1 MDILSKTFTTSQII
15 NITIVNIINRCDI
28 MEFLRQSDVIQW
40 EDGEY
45 RNIKENTVDDEY
57 TYLFI
62 DYLPPRKFSTYPK
75 DLKDFAIGYC
85 LGEGLIKEYGDIES
99 IKLDGTNVLVTTKLN
114 HDPEEDL
121 EQEGI
126 VQERKGNCEHACVCR
141 LLEYQGVN
149 SDNAGGIRSEL
160 KTIEPIISD
169 LKIDATQIIKDIQHL
184 TDEAKIWQKTAGVHV
199 AQLKYENNII
209 IREDVSRHVAVDK
222 VIGAASKEGY
232 DFSKSYISYS
242 GRMPADMLIKVIRV
256 GIPII
261 ISNAAPASSGID
273 VARAGNI
280 TMVGFVRDNR
290 FTIFTSPERVNLEK

>member
-1 MDILSKTFTTSQII
+1 
-15 NITIVNIINRCDI
+15 
-28 MEFLRQSDVIQW
+28 MEFIRQSDVIQW
-40 EDGEY
+40 KNGEY
-45 RNIKENTVDDEY
+45 KTIKENSVEDEY

-75 DLKDFAIGYC
+75 DLEDFAIGYC
-85 LGEGLIKEYGDIES
+85 LGEGLIKDFSDIKS
-99 IKLDGTNVLVTTKLN
+99 IKLDGTNVLVTTKLTHN
-114 HDPEEDL
+114 PEEDL
-121 EQEGI
+121 EQDSI
-126 VQERKGNCEHACVCR
+126 VQKRKGDCEHACVCR

-160 KTIEPIISD
+160 KTIEPNNSN
-169 LKIDATQIIKDIQHL
+169 LKIDATQIIKDIKHL

-199 AQLKYENNII
+199 AQLKYGDEII

-232 DFSKSYISYS
+232 DLSKSYISYS

-273 VARAGNI
+273 VAKTGNI
-280 TMVGFVRDNR
+280 TVVGFVKDNR
-290 FTIFTSPERVNLEK
+290 FTVFTAPERVNLKK

>member
-1 MDILSKTFTTSQII
+1 
-15 NITIVNIINRCDI
+15 
-28 MEFLRQSDVIQW
+28 MEFLRQTEVIRW
-40 EDGEY
+40 MDGEY
-45 RNIKENTVDDEY
+45 RTITENSVDDEY

-75 DLKDFAIGYC
+75 DLEDFAIGYC
-85 LGEGLIKEYGDIES
+85 LGEGLIKDYSDIKS
-99 IKLDGTNVLVTTKLN
+99 IRLDGTNILISTTLS

-141 LLEYQGVN
+141 LLEYHGVN

-160 KTIEPIISD
+160 KTIESNTSN
-169 LKIDATQIIKDIQHL
+169 LTIDATQIIDDIKYL
-184 TDEAKIWQKTAGVHV
+184 TAEAKVWQKTAGVHV
-199 AQLKYENNII
+199 AQLKYEDNII

-222 VIGAASKEGY
+222 VIGAAAKEGY
-232 DFSKSYISYS
+232 DFSKCYISYS

-273 VARAGNI
+273 VARSGNI
-280 TMVGFVRDNR
+280 TMVGFVRENR
-290 FTIFTSPERVNLEK
+290 FTIYTAPERVNLKK

>member
-1 MDILSKTFTTSQII
+1 
-15 NITIVNIINRCDI
+15 
-28 MEFLRQSDVIQW
+28 MEFIREVDVIQW
-40 EDGEY
+40 KNGEC
-45 RNIKENTVDDEY
+45 NTIKEHSVEDEY

-75 DLKDFAIGYC
+75 DLKDFAVGYC
-85 LGEGLIKEYGDIES
+85 LGEGLIKDYSDIKE
-99 IKLDGTNVLVTTKLN
+99 IKVDGTNILVTTTLN

-121 EQEGI
+121 EQDGI
-126 VQERKGNCEHACVCR
+126 VQEKKGNCEHACVCR

-160 KTIEPIISD
+160 KTIDPIESD
-169 LKIDATQIIKDIQHL
+169 LKIDATQIIKDIRHL

-199 AQLKYENNII
+199 AQLKYEDKII

-222 VIGAASKEGY
+222 VIGAASMRGY
-232 DFSKSYISYS
+232 DFSKCYISYS

-261 ISNAAPASSGID
+261 ISNAAPAASGID
-273 VARAGNI
+273 VAVSGNI
-280 TMVGFVRDNR
+280 TMVGFVRDDR
-290 FTIFTSPERVNLEK
+290 FTVYTAPERVNLKK

>member
-1 MDILSKTFTTSQII
+1 
-15 NITIVNIINRCDI
+15 
-28 MEFLRQSDVIQW
+28 MEFLRQIQVIQW
-40 EDGEY
+40 NNGEI
-45 RNIKENTVDDEY
+45 RNINENTVNDEY

-75 DLKDFAIGYC
+75 DLKDFAVGYC
-85 LGEGLIKEYGDIES
+85 LGEGLIKDYSDIKS
-99 IKLDGTNVLVTTKLN
+99 IKVDGSNVLISTKFN
-114 HDPEEDL
+114 HNPEEDL

-126 VQERKGNCEHACVCR
+126 IQEKKGNCEHACVCR

-160 KTIEPIISD
+160 KTIKPNNSD
-169 LKIDATQIIKDIQHL
+169 LKINATQIIQDINHL
-184 TDEAKIWQKTAGVHV
+184 TDKAKIWQKTAGVHV
-199 AQLKYENNII
+199 AQLKFGDKFI

-222 VIGAASKEGY
+222 VIGAAAKEGY
-232 DFSKSYISYS
+232 DFSKCYISYS

-273 VARAGNI
+273 VAYAGNI
-280 TMVGFVRDNR
+280 TLVGFVRNNR
-290 FTIFTSPERVNLEK
+290 FTIFNAPERINLKK

>member
-1 MDILSKTFTTSQII
+1 MKMD
-15 NITIVNIINRCDI
+15 
-28 MEFLRQSDVIQW
+28 FLRQTEVIQW
-40 EDGEY
+40 KDGEY
-45 RNIKENTVDDEY
+45 KTIRENSVDDEY

-75 DLKDFAIGYC
+75 DLEDFAVGYC
-85 LGEGLIKEYGDIES
+85 LGEGLIKDYSDIDS
-99 IKLDGTNVLVTTKLN
+99 ITLDGTNVLVSTKLSP
-114 HDPEEDL
+114 DPEENL

-160 KTIEPIISD
+160 KTVNPIKSD
-169 LKIDATQIIKDIQHL
+169 LTIDATQIIRDIEHL
-184 TDEAKIWQKTAGVHV
+184 TDEAKVWQKTAGVHV
-199 AQLKYENNII
+199 AQLKYEDKII

-222 VIGAASKEGY
+222 VIGAAAKEGY
-232 DFSKSYISYS
+232 DFSRCYISYS

-273 VARAGNI
+273 VARLGNI
-280 TMVGFVRDNR
+280 TMIGFVRDNR
-290 FTIFTSPERVNLEK
+290 FTVFTSPERVDLES

>member
-1 MDILSKTFTTSQII
+1 
-15 NITIVNIINRCDI
+15 
-28 MEFLRQSDVIQW
+28 MEFIRNCNVIQW
-40 EDGEY
+40 IGGECKT
-45 RNIKENTVDDEY
+45 IEENTVEDEY

-75 DLKDFAIGYC
+75 DLEDFAIGYC
-85 LGEGLIKEYGDIES
+85 LGEGLIKDYSDIKE
-99 IKLDGTNVLVTTKLN
+99 IKVDGTNILVTTTLSHN
-114 HDPEEDL
+114 PEEDL

-160 KTIEPIISD
+160 KSIDPILSD

-199 AQLKYENNII
+199 AQLKYGDEII

-222 VIGAASKEGY
+222 VIGAASKENY
-232 DFSKSYISYS
+232 DFSKCYISYS

-261 ISNAAPASSGID
+261 ISNASPASSGVD
-273 VARAGNI
+273 VAEAGNI
-280 TMVGFVRDNR
+280 TMVGFVRNNR
-290 FTIFTSPERVNLEK
+290 FTVYTAPERIDFKK

>member
-1 MDILSKTFTTSQII
+1 MDFI
-15 NITIVNIINRCDI
+15 
-28 MEFLRQSDVIQW
+28 RQTEVIQW
-40 EDGEY
+40 KDGNCEM
-45 RNIKENTVDDEY
+45 IKEDSVDDEY

-62 DYLPPRKFSTYPK
+62 DYLPPRKFSTYPN
-75 DLKDFAIGYC
+75 DLEDFAVGYC
-85 LGEGLIKEYGDIES
+85 LGEGLIKDYSDINS
-99 IKLDGTNVLVTTKLN
+99 IDLDGTNVLVSTKLS

-121 EQEGI
+121 EQDGI

-160 KTIEPIISD
+160 KTIEPNTSD
-169 LKIDATQIIKDIQHL
+169 LKIDATQIIKDVQHL

-199 AQLKYENNII
+199 AQLKFGDKVI

-222 VIGAASKEGY
+222 VIGAAAKEGY
-232 DFSKSYISYS
+232 DFSKCYISYS

-256 GIPII
+256 GIPLI

-273 VARAGNI
+273 VANAGNI

-290 FTIFTSPERVNLEK
+290 FTVYTAPERVNLEK

>member
-1 MDILSKTFTTSQII
+1 MDLI
-15 NITIVNIINRCDI
+15 
-28 MEFLRQSDVIQW
+28 RQSEVIRW
-40 EDGEY
+40 KDDEY
-45 RNIKENTVDDEY
+45 ETIKEFSVNDEY

-62 DYLPPRKFSTYPK
+62 DYLPPRKFSTYPV
-75 DLKDFAIGYC
+75 DLEDFAIGYC
-85 LGEGLIKEYGDIES
+85 LGEGLIKDYSDIES
-99 IKLDGTNVLVTTKLN
+99 IRVDGTNILVTTTLS

-126 VQERKGNCEHACVCR
+126 VQQKKGNCEHACVCR

-149 SDNAGGIRSEL
+149 SDNAGGIRSDLE
-160 KTIEPIISD
+160 TIEPIQSD
-169 LKIDATQIIKDIQHL
+169 LTVDATQIIKDIKHL

-199 AQLKYENNII
+199 AQLKYGDNII

-222 VIGAASKEGY
+222 VIGAASKEGF
-232 DFSKSYISYS
+232 DFSRCYISYS

-261 ISNAAPASSGID
+261 ISNAAPAASGID
-273 VARAGNI
+273 VANAGNI

-290 FTIFTSPERVNLEK
+290 FTVFTAPERINLKK

>member
-1 MDILSKTFTTSQII
+1 MK
-15 NITIVNIINRCDI
+15 N
-28 MEFLRQSDVIQW
+28 
-40 EDGEY
+40 GEY
-45 RNIKENTVDDEY
+45 KTIKENSVEDEY

-75 DLKDFAIGYC
+75 DLEDFAIGYC
-85 LGEGLIKEYGDIES
+85 LGEGLIKDFSDIES
-99 IKLDGTNVLVTTKLN
+99 IKLDGSNVLVTTKLSHN
-114 HDPEEDL
+114 PEEDL
-121 EQEGI
+121 EQDSI
-126 VQERKGNCEHACVCR
+126 VQKRKGNCEHACVCR

-160 KTIEPIISD
+160 KTIEPNNSN
-169 LKIDATQIIKDIQHL
+169 LKIDATQIIKDIKHL

-199 AQLKYENNII
+199 AQLKYGDEII

-222 VIGAASKEGY
+222 VIGVASKEGY
-232 DFSKSYISYS
+232 DLSNSYISYS

-273 VARAGNI
+273 VAKTGNI
-280 TMVGFVRDNR
+280 TVVGFVKDNR
-290 FTIFTSPERVNLEK
+290 FTVFTAPERVNLKK

>member
-1 MDILSKTFTTSQII
+1 MTLI
-15 NITIVNIINRCDI
+15 
-28 MEFLRQSDVIQW
+28 RQSDVIQW
-40 EDGEY
+40 NGGEY
-45 RNIKENTVDDEY
+45 KKIKEYSVGDEY

-62 DYLPPRKFSTYPK
+62 DYLPPRKFSTYPI
-75 DLKDFAIGYC
+75 DLEDFAIGYC
-85 LGEGLIKEYGDIES
+85 LGEGLIKDYSDINS
-99 IKLDGTNVLVTTKLN
+99 ISLDGTNILVSTSLN

-160 KTIEPIISD
+160 KTIEQNTSD
-169 LKIDATQIIKDIQHL
+169 LTVDATQIIEDIKHL
-184 TDEAKIWQKTAGVHV
+184 TNEAKVWQKTAGVHV
-199 AQLKYENNII
+199 AQLKCGDNVI

-222 VIGAASKEGY
+222 VIGAAAKEGY
-232 DFSKSYISYS
+232 DFSKCYISYS
-242 GRMPADMLIKVIRV
+242 GRMPADRLIKVIRV

-280 TMVGFVRDNR
+280 TMVGFVRGNR
-290 FTIFTSPERVNLEK
+290 FTVYTAPERINLEK

>member
-1 MDILSKTFTTSQII
+1 
-15 NITIVNIINRCDI
+15 
-28 MEFLRQSDVIQW
+28 MEFVRQSEVIRW
-40 EDGEY
+40 KDGTYES
-45 RNIKENTVDDEY
+45 IKENSVDDEY

-75 DLKDFAIGYC
+75 DLKDFAVGYC
-85 LGEGLIKEYGDIES
+85 LGEGLIKDYSDIKS
-99 IKLDGTNVLVTTKLN
+99 IELDGTNVLVSTNLN
-114 HDPEEDL
+114 HNPEEDL

-126 VQERKGNCEHACVCR
+126 VQERKGNCQHACVCR
-141 LLEYQGVN
+141 LLEYNGVN
-149 SDNAGGIRSEL
+149 SDNAGGIRSDLE
-160 KTIEPIISD
+160 TITPIKSD
-169 LKIDATQIIKDIQHL
+169 LKIDATQIIKDIKHL

-199 AQLKYENNII
+199 AQLKYGDKII

-222 VIGAASKEGY
+222 VIGAAAKEGY
-232 DFSKSYISYS
+232 DFSKCYVSYS

-273 VARAGNI
+273 VARVGNI

-290 FTIFTSPERVNLEK
+290 FTVFTSPERVNLEK

>member
-1 MDILSKTFTTSQII
+1 MEKRRYKT
-15 NITIVNIINRCDI
+15 
-28 MEFLRQSDVIQW
+28 
-40 EDGEY
+40 
-45 RNIKENTVDDEY
+45 IKENSVDDEY

-75 DLKDFAIGYC
+75 DLEDFAIGYC
-85 LGEGLIKEYGDIES
+85 LGEGLIKDYSDIES
-99 IKLDGTNVLVTTKLN
+99 IKLDGTNVLVSTKLAHN
-114 HDPEEDL
+114 PEEDF

-160 KTIEPIISD
+160 KTIEPNTSD
-169 LKIDATQIIKDIQHL
+169 LKVDATQIVRDIKHL

-199 AQLKYENNII
+199 AQLKFEDKII

-222 VIGAASKEGY
+222 VIGVASREAY
-232 DFSKSYISYS
+232 DFSRCYISYS

-290 FTIFTSPERVNLEK
+290 FTIFTAPERVNLEK

>member
-1 MDILSKTFTTSQII
+1 
-15 NITIVNIINRCDI
+15 

-40 EDGEY
+40 KDGECKE
-45 RNIKENTVDDEY
+45 IKENTVDDEY

-75 DLKDFAIGYC
+75 DLEDFAVGYC
-85 LGEGLIKEYGDIES
+85 LGEGLIKDYSDIES
-99 IKLDGTNVLVTTKLN
+99 IKLDGTNVLVTTRLS

-121 EQEGI
+121 EQDGI

-160 KTIEPIISD
+160 ETIEPNTSD
-169 LKIDATQIIKDIQHL
+169 LSIDATQVIKDIKHL
-184 TDEAKIWQKTAGVHV
+184 TDEARIWQKTAGVHV
-199 AQLKYENNII
+199 AQLKYEDKII

-222 VIGAASKEGY
+222 VIGAASIEGY
-232 DFSKSYISYS
+232 DFSKCYISYS

-256 GIPII
+256 GVPII

-280 TMVGFVRDNR
+280 TMIGFVRGNR
-290 FTIFTSPERVNLEK
+290 FTVYTAPERVNLEK

>member
-1 MDILSKTFTTSQII
+1 MDFI
-15 NITIVNIINRCDI
+15 
-28 MEFLRQSDVIQW
+28 RQSDVIQW
-40 EDGEY
+40 NDGQY
-45 RNIKENTVDDEY
+45 KKIKEDSVDDEY

-75 DLKDFAIGYC
+75 DLEDFAVGYC
-85 LGEGLIKEYGDIES
+85 LGEGLIKDYADINS
-99 IKLDGTNVLVTTKLN
+99 IKLDGTNVLVSTNLN

-160 KTIEPIISD
+160 KTIERNMSN
-169 LKIDATQIIKDIQHL
+169 LTVDATQVINDIKHL
-184 TDEAKIWQKTAGVHV
+184 TNEAKVWQKTAGVHV
-199 AQLKYENNII
+199 AQLKYEDNII

-222 VIGAASKEGY
+222 VIGAAAKEGY
-232 DFSKSYISYS
+232 DFSKCYISYS

-280 TMVGFVRDNR
+280 TMIGFVRDNR
-290 FTIFTSPERVNLEK
+290 FTIYTAPERVNLEK

>member
-1 MDILSKTFTTSQII
+1 
-15 NITIVNIINRCDI
+15 
-28 MEFLRQSDVIQW
+28 MEFIRNCNVIQW
-40 EDGEY
+40 IGGECKT
-45 RNIKENTVDDEY
+45 IEENTVEDEY

-75 DLKDFAIGYC
+75 DLEDFAIGYC
-85 LGEGLIKEYGDIES
+85 LGEGLIKDYSDIKE
-99 IKLDGTNVLVTTKLN
+99 IKVDGTNILVTTTLS

-160 KTIEPIISD
+160 KSIDPILSD

-199 AQLKYENNII
+199 AQLKYGDEII

-222 VIGAASKEGY
+222 VIGAASKENY
-232 DFSKSYISYS
+232 DFSKCYISYS

-261 ISNAAPASSGID
+261 ISNASPASSGVD
-273 VARAGNI
+273 LAEAGNL
-280 TMVGFVRDNR
+280 TMVGFVRNNR
-290 FTIFTSPERVNLEK
+290 FTVYTAPERIDFKK